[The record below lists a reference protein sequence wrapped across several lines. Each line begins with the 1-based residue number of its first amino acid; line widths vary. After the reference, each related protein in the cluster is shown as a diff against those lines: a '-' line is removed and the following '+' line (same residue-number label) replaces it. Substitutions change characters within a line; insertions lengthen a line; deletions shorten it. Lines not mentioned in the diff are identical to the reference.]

1 MTEQSTNEAWEDDI
15 VRGLHSLTSDQV
27 PALEVILLDAL
38 VEWLV
43 SPANPGAGYG
53 EQHAGHLISTLFTAL
68 DTSRTLLPK
77 QEPAA
82 TPEIDLARHRI
93 VDGAHE
99 LSSSG
104 ADGVSLTI
112 SRLMPALM
120 TALEDHAAERPRQL
134 QQVFVHLLYAVAL
147 GTRTAHDPAVTD
159 GLVAAFAGW
168 DAVLRGGY
176 LLPWR
181 QKLTGDAQ

>member
-1 MTEQSTNEAWEDDI
+1 MTSSTNEDWADDI

-43 SPANPGAGYG
+43 SPANPGSGYG
-53 EQHAGHLISTLFTAL
+53 EEHAGHLISTLFTAI
-68 DTSRTLLPK
+68 DTSRTLFPK

-82 TPEIDLARHRI
+82 TPDITAARERI
-93 VDGAHE
+93 VEGAHE
-99 LSSSG
+99 LSDQG
-104 ADGVSLTI
+104 ADGVSLTV

-120 TALEDHAAERPRQL
+120 TALEEHAAERPRQL
-134 QQVFVHLLYAVAL
+134 QQVFVHLLYAIAL
-147 GTRTAHDPAVTD
+147 GSRTEHDPAVSA
-159 GLVAAFAGW
+159 GLAEAFAGW
-168 DAVLRGGY
+168 DEVLRGGY

-181 QKLTGDAQ
+181 QKLTGGTD

>member
-1 MTEQSTNEAWEDDI
+1 MTSSNDQAWEDDI

-38 VEWLV
+38 VEWVV
-43 SPANPGAGYG
+43 SPANPGSGYG
-53 EQHAGHLISTLFTAL
+53 EEHAGFLISTLFTAI
-68 DTSRTLLPK
+68 DTSRTLLPR

-82 TPEIDLARHRI
+82 TPEIDAARARI

-99 LSSSG
+99 LSDKG
-104 ADGVSLTI
+104 ADGVSLTV

-120 TALEDHAAERPRQL
+120 AALSDHAEERPRQL

-147 GTRTAHDPAVTD
+147 GTRTEHDPAVTG
-159 GLVAAFAGW
+159 GLEAAFAGW
-168 DAVLRGGY
+168 DEVLRGGF

-181 QKLTGDAQ
+181 QKLIGNAD